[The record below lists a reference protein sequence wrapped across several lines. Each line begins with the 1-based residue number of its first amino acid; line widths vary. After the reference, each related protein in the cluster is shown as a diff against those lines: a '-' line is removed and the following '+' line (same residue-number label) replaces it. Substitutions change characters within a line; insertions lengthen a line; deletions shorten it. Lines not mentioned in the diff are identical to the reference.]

1 MTIRI
6 KILSIAVSL
15 LVVFGIVVGVSAILQ
30 RQVTNEVSSITRY
43 HDPLTAA
50 IANFDVVS
58 FEYELLPLRLLRRS
72 DADKN
77 QIESVNQR
85 EQKIA
90 EEMRVDFATA
100 ADVTAKAVND
110 NEMPARSRL
119 VFARLQGLV
128 SMLHRKLPPFVEV
141 GQQVMQALTE
151 GRLEDA
157 RRLSLGFRTYEEA
170 FGPDTAAV
178 RRAVIELTDSATSSV
193 HRRQAAIEYMG
204 FVLFAVAAL
213 LGLGIGIAVATA
225 VIRTLRRLVEAAQA
239 VGEGELSR
247 LVPVSSGDEIGQ
259 LATAFNAM
267 VVELQAKERIKDTFG
282 KFVDPRI
289 VSGLIGSGSEEVEH
303 ADRRV
308 VTVFFSD
315 IMGFTAISEQLTAA
329 AMVNFLNHYFDAVTR
344 CIRVGGGI
352 VDKYIGDAVMAFWS
366 PPFSLGDSH
375 AAAACLAA
383 LAQQEVIEIL
393 EADLP
398 NIIGLRRNAP
408 NLFVRMGIA
417 TGEVIVGT
425 IGSPI
430 SKSFTVIGDTVNV
443 ASRLEGINKVY
454 GTRVIIAEDTLRLAR
469 DEVEVR
475 ELDLITVAGKTEPV
489 RIHELLSPFGKL
501 DRRDAE
507 LREEFAGGL
516 AAYRIRD
523 WDEAQ
528 RRFEQCLK
536 LKPDDGPSSVFTKRV
551 GMLRANPPSPD
562 WGGVWRFTHK

>member
-1 MTIRI
+1 VTIRI

-58 FEYELLPLRLLRRS
+58 FEYELLLLRLLRRS
-72 DADKN
+72 DVDKS
-77 QIESVNQR
+77 QIESVAQR

-90 EEMRVDFATA
+90 EDMRADFATD

-128 SMLHRKLPPFVEV
+128 SLLYRKLPPFVEV
-141 GQQVMQALTE
+141 GEQVMQALAE
-151 GRLEDA
+151 GRLDDA
-157 RRLSLGFRTYEEA
+157 RRRSLDFRAYEEA

-193 HRRQAAIEYMG
+193 YRRQAAIQHMG
-204 FVLFAVAAL
+204 FVLFAVAAVF
-213 LGLGIGIAVATA
+213 GLGIGIAVATA
-225 VIRTLRRLVEAAQA
+225 VIRTLQRLVEAARA

-247 LVPVSSGDEIGQ
+247 LVPVSSRDEIGQ

-289 VSGLIGSGSEEVEH
+289 VSGLIGSGSEEVDH

-329 AMVNFLNHYFDAVTR
+329 AMVNLLNHYFDAVTR
-344 CIRVGGGI
+344 YIHAGGGV

-393 EADLP
+393 QTDLP

-430 SKSFTVIGDTVNV
+430 FQILHGYRRYGQP
-443 ASRLEGINKVY
+443 RLP
-454 GTRVIIAEDTLRLAR
+454 AR
-469 DEVEVR
+469 R
-475 ELDLITVAGKTEPV
+475 
-489 RIHELLSPFGKL
+489 H
-501 DRRDAE
+501 
-507 LREEFAGGL
+507 
-516 AAYRIRD
+516 
-523 WDEAQ
+523 
-528 RRFEQCLK
+528 
-536 LKPDDGPSSVFTKRV
+536 
-551 GMLRANPPSPD
+551 
-562 WGGVWRFTHK
+562 